1 MKVLYLFFIPLII
14 AFGVHKFYVSV
25 TQIEYYAAEEA
36 IQITSRVFI
45 DDLERALL
53 ERYEVKAILGTPQ
66 EISEADRLIERYL
79 KSKFVVQINDIQVN
93 YNYLGK
99 KTDSDMIILFLE
111 IPGFSLDKLNS
122 LEIQNEL
129 LMDVF
134 EEQKNILHFKFGDKK
149 KSFVLIR
156 ESSKGML
163 NF

>member
-1 MKVLYLFFIPLII
+1 MKVLHLFFIPLII

-25 TQIEYYAAEEA
+25 TQIEYYAPEEA

-45 DDLERALL
+45 DDLDRALQ
-53 ERYEVKAILGTPQ
+53 ERYEVQAVLGTPQ
-66 EISEADRLIERYL
+66 EIPEADRFVDRYL
-79 KSKFVVQINDIQVN
+79 KSKFVVRINDRQVN
-93 YNYLGK
+93 YKFLGK
-99 KTDSDMIILFLE
+99 KTDSDIMILFLE
-111 IPGFSLDKLNS
+111 IPGIS
-122 LEIQNEL
+122 LENLETIEVQNEL

-156 ESSKGML
+156 ESNKGML